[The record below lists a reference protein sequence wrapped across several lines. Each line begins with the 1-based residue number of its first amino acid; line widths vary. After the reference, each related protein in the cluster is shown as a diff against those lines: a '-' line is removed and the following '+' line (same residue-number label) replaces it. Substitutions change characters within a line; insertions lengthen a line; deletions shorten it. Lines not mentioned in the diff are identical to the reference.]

1 MENIES
7 MGVYSKIMEA
17 SMRIAVVG
25 IGGVGGFFGGR
36 LCRLLPAHP
45 EIELYFVAR
54 GAHLSAMKEK
64 GLVLDSQEGVEMV
77 RPTALVGSIRDLP
90 VLDVCLLC
98 VKGYD
103 LAPALKELE
112 PKISA
117 STIMIPLLNGVDIH
131 ERVRSVIHSGYLH
144 PACVYIGSRI
154 ESPGLVIQR
163 GPSSIIMLG
172 KDPDVSFPGRDASGM
187 VGAGLTG
194 AAPFAAVPAGTV
206 PAAWTGSGPERAPIL
221 DLFEGAGIR
230 YEWKDAPFTEIW
242 SKYVFIASFGLVTAA
257 YGRTFGEVF
266 QDSAKLAEVRAVMAE
281 VVSLARARGL
291 DLPGDIIEKT
301 IARAASFP
309 GETRS
314 SFQRDVDSPGKA
326 DERDLFAGTILR
338 MGVELNV
345 PVPVTEKLLALIR
358 DKKPD

>member
-36 LCRLLPAHP
+36 LCRLLPTHP

-64 GLVLDSQEGVEMV
+64 GLVLDSQEGVETV
-77 RPTALVGSIRDLP
+77 RPTAFVGSIRDLP

-172 KDPDVSFPGRDASGM
+172 KDPDVSFPGR
-187 VGAGLTG
+187 
-194 AAPFAAVPAGTV
+194 
-206 PAAWTGSGPERAPIL
+206 APIL

-266 QDSAKLAEVRAVMAE
+266 LDSAKLAEVRAVMAE
-281 VVSLARARGL
+281 VVSLARARCL
-291 DLPGDIIEKT
+291 DLPGDIMEKT

-338 MGVELNV
+338 MGVALNV
-345 PVPVTEKLLALIR
+345 PVPVTGKLLALIR
-358 DKKPD
+358 EKKPD